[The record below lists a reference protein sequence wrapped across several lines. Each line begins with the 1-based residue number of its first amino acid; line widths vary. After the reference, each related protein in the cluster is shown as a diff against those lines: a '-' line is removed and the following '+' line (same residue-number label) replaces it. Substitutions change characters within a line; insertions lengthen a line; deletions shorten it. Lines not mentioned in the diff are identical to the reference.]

1 MQCRIRPPTPP
12 VDPKVAELASRLHVA
27 QSSGQHDHLSDADD
41 DELLEEL
48 EKDEFD
54 IAGFREQRLEA
65 LKAEMAKAQNMRESD
80 HGRLTEITDE
90 KEVIRTSA

>member
-1 MQCRIRPPTPP
+1 M
-12 VDPKVAELASRLHVA
+12 
-27 QSSGQHDHLSDADD
+27 SDADD

-80 HGRLTEITDE
+80 HGRLTEIIDE